1 MRSQEERNDERRRA
15 LLRAGIE
22 LLGAADGPAVNV
34 RAVCG
39 AAGLTERYFYQCFG
53 DRDSFVRSV
62 YEHVAREA
70 HDALADTSGD
80 PARAV
85 DAFVTLMVD
94 DPTRGRVL
102 LIAPFAD
109 QALSSAG
116 FGAVPAFVGLVS
128 EHLPA
133 DLDEVDRRLTATAVV
148 GALTGLFT
156 SYLRGELDVDRDRFV
171 EHCVRVTQLH
181 S

>member
-85 DAFVTLMVD
+85 DTFVTLMVD

-116 FGAVPAFVGLVS
+116 VGAVPAFVGLVS